1 MIDSDWHLELMSL
14 GVINL
19 ISNAC
24 GAALGFGGNILFH
37 ICYSCCKT
45 FDVFIHEG
53 YELGFCSG
61 DLKSVVFYITIS
73 SFSLSIIQ
81 SMTLHCDINWPLALQ
96 LGVSQ
101 QLGIA
106 IGQFLLN
113 TMETQWLGKILGAV
127 FFALAIQMAYEEVSH
142 FSKAAMKR
150 SSDVAS
156 RLPELQESKRTE
168 GEQENEKKKKMT
180 ILILGV
186 GTLSG
191 VLSGLFSTG
200 GPPLIWLVSYLKL
213 ELVEIRATVSVVF
226 LMQGVGSMV
235 GMAYQGDRLLENR
248 QHLQDTFIVFFASAL
263 FASVV
268 GNRLADCLDKRQ
280 SRFILLV
287 VLTVGAVVL
296 FTQGMDT
303 KISILIAV
311 IAILSFLCFSYR
323 INVAATKHYDHVLT
337 LRQIVV

>member
-213 ELVEIRATVSVVF
+213 ETSRDTSNGLCCLPDARCRLDGGYGISGRSVIRESTTS
-226 LMQGVGSMV
+226 
-235 GMAYQGDRLLENR
+235 
-248 QHLQDTFIVFFASAL
+248 
-263 FASVV
+263 
-268 GNRLADCLDKRQ
+268 
-280 SRFILLV
+280 SRYIHC
-287 VLTVGAVVL
+287 
-296 FTQGMDT
+296 
-303 KISILIAV
+303 
-311 IAILSFLCFSYR
+311 FLCKCIIRKCCWKSTRRLSRQAAVAVYTARSAHGGCRRPFHAR
-323 INVAATKHYDHVLT
+323 NGHEDINTHCRNCDIELSMFQLPYQCGCYQAL
-337 LRQIVV
+337 